1 MSTVF
6 YKSKDG
12 QNHPIK
18 FYDLLDE
25 GMESLAMLGATNLLE
40 KVRPVWQMGI
50 HLQIKHGVDVP
61 TFPGWVDSIDGGF
74 DWSKINQLDYIV
86 CDYNGN
92 QINPNIILLQGGEYI
107 FVPKEKW

>member
-1 MSTVF
+1 
-6 YKSKDG
+6 
-12 QNHPIK
+12 
-18 FYDLLDE
+18 
-25 GMESLAMLGATNLLE
+25 
-40 KVRPVWQMGI
+40 MGL

-92 QINPNIILLQGGEYI
+92 QINSKYYIYYVACEYI